1 MKDENEEE
9 EKRLWAE
16 KQKQLEATSPK
27 PNRQDTRKQ
36 NRNTTATK
44 KKSKSDDE
52 DETPNNVPGGSK
64 KNEKKRR
71 SAELQAFRSYSDE
84 LTNSEEIKTSEE
96 EDNTNR
102 TFIPPYYLGATILPL
117 TQLRSNSVD
126 ENLFVV
132 SRGR

>member
-27 PNRQDTRKQ
+27 PDRQDTRKH

-44 KKSKSDDE
+44 KKSKSDE
-52 DETPNNVPGGSK
+52 DETPNNAPGGSK